1 MKRLGAPVSD
11 DTILRHLKR
20 RVAAREAKTP
30 IRVAGIDDWSWRKGS
45 TYGAIVVDL
54 ERREVVD
61 VLPDRSA
68 AATANW
74 LKERPEVEIVSRDR
88 CGLFAQAAR
97 EGAPQARQVA
107 DRFHILQNLRQAIRE
122 AIESRRPVDRPSVVG
137 GVRQRGRARRVL
149 RL

>member
-1 MKRLGAPVSD
+1 MRRRRLIGW
-11 DTILRHLKR
+11 
-20 RVAAREAKTP
+20 
-30 IRVAGIDDWSWRKGS
+30 AGIDDWSWRKGS

-74 LKERPEVEIVSRDR
+74 LKERPEVEIDSRDR

-97 EGAPQARQVA
+97 EGAPQARQVG